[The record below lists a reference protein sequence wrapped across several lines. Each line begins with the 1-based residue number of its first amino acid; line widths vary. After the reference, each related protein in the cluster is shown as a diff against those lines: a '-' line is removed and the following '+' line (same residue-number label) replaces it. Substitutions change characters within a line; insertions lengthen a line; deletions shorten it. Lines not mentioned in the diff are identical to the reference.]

1 MAFESWTKCRLVS
14 VGYLI
19 KYKKVGIRV
28 MTDGDEAPGSPESVE
43 TAPDP
48 IGPNTSQDSMAS
60 SGKGW
65 IIGLLVAILIVV
77 VGLFLVVANSD
88 GEGSDIN
95 DQVEMSDV
103 AEDEAEDPPPDEV
116 QDGEKSKEN
125 SSAEV
130 STEAEDS
137 AETEEV
143 VSDAG
148 TWFQDLLDSI
158 AGWLSGLFESA
169 NSNSEGSDSETQE

>member
-1 MAFESWTKCRLVS
+1 
-14 VGYLI
+14 
-19 KYKKVGIRV
+19 
-28 MTDGDEAPGSPESVE
+28 MTDGDEAPGSPESSE

-48 IGPNTSQDSMAS
+48 IGPNTSQDSKAS
-60 SGKGW
+60 SVKGW

-95 DQVEMSDV
+95 DQAEMSDV

-137 AETEEV
+137 AEEEV

>member
-19 KYKKVGIRV
+19 KYKKVRIRV
-28 MTDGDEAPGSPESVE
+28 VTDGDEAPGSPESSE

-48 IGPNTSQDSMAS
+48 IGPNTSQDSKAS

-95 DQVEMSDV
+95 DQAEMSDV

-116 QDGEKSKEN
+116 QDGEKSKES

-137 AETEEV
+137 AEEEV

>member
-1 MAFESWTKCRLVS
+1 
-14 VGYLI
+14 
-19 KYKKVGIRV
+19 
-28 MTDGDEAPGSPESVE
+28 MTDGDEAPGSPESSE

-48 IGPNTSQDSMAS
+48 IGPNPSQDSKAS

-95 DQVEMSDV
+95 DQAEMSDV

-116 QDGEKSKEN
+116 QDGEKSKES

-137 AETEEV
+137 AEEEV

>member
-1 MAFESWTKCRLVS
+1 
-14 VGYLI
+14 
-19 KYKKVGIRV
+19 
-28 MTDGDEAPGSPESVE
+28 MTDGDEAPGSPESSE

-48 IGPNTSQDSMAS
+48 IGPNTSQDSKAS

-65 IIGLLVAILIVV
+65 IIGLLVVILIVV

-95 DQVEMSDV
+95 DQAEMSDV

-116 QDGEKSKEN
+116 QDGEKSKES

-137 AETEEV
+137 EEEEV

>member
-1 MAFESWTKCRLVS
+1 
-14 VGYLI
+14 
-19 KYKKVGIRV
+19 
-28 MTDGDEAPGSPESVE
+28 MTDGDEAPGSPESSE

-48 IGPNTSQDSMAS
+48 IGPNTSQDSKAS

-77 VGLFLVVANSD
+77 VGLFFVVANSD

-95 DQVEMSDV
+95 DQAEMSDV

-116 QDGEKSKEN
+116 QDGEKSKES

-137 AETEEV
+137 AEEEV

>member
-1 MAFESWTKCRLVS
+1 
-14 VGYLI
+14 
-19 KYKKVGIRV
+19 
-28 MTDGDEAPGSPESVE
+28 MTDGDEAPGSPESSE

-48 IGPNTSQDSMAS
+48 IGPNTSQDSKAS
-60 SGKGW
+60 SSKGW

-95 DQVEMSDV
+95 DQAEMSDV

-137 AETEEV
+137 AEEEV

-158 AGWLSGLFESA
+158 AGWLSGRFESA

>member
-1 MAFESWTKCRLVS
+1 
-14 VGYLI
+14 
-19 KYKKVGIRV
+19 
-28 MTDGDEAPGSPESVE
+28 MTDGDEAPGSPESSE

-48 IGPNTSQDSMAS
+48 IGPNTSQDSKAS

-95 DQVEMSDV
+95 DQAEMSDV

-116 QDGEKSKEN
+116 QDGEKSKES

-137 AETEEV
+137 AEEEV
-143 VSDAG
+143 VSYAG

>member
-1 MAFESWTKCRLVS
+1 V
-14 VGYLI
+14 
-19 KYKKVGIRV
+19 
-28 MTDGDEAPGSPESVE
+28 TDGDEAPGSPESSE

-48 IGPNTSQDSMAS
+48 IGPNTSQDSKAS
-60 SGKGW
+60 SGKGR

-95 DQVEMSDV
+95 DQAEMSDV

-130 STEAEDS
+130 SSEAEDS
-137 AETEEV
+137 AEEEV

>member
-1 MAFESWTKCRLVS
+1 
-14 VGYLI
+14 
-19 KYKKVGIRV
+19 
-28 MTDGDEAPGSPESVE
+28 MTDGDEAPGSPESSE

-48 IGPNTSQDSMAS
+48 IGPNTSQDSKAS
-60 SGKGW
+60 SGKGR

-95 DQVEMSDV
+95 DQAEMSDV

-130 STEAEDS
+130 SSEAEDS
-137 AETEEV
+137 AEEEV

>member
-1 MAFESWTKCRLVS
+1 
-14 VGYLI
+14 
-19 KYKKVGIRV
+19 
-28 MTDGDEAPGSPESVE
+28 MTDGDEAPGSPESSE

-48 IGPNTSQDSMAS
+48 IGPNTSQDSKAS
-60 SGKGW
+60 SVKGW

-95 DQVEMSDV
+95 DQAEMSDV

-116 QDGEKSKEN
+116 QDGEKSKES

-137 AETEEV
+137 AEEEV

>member
-1 MAFESWTKCRLVS
+1 M
-14 VGYLI
+14 
-19 KYKKVGIRV
+19 
-28 MTDGDEAPGSPESVE
+28 
-43 TAPDP
+43 
-48 IGPNTSQDSMAS
+48 
-60 SGKGW
+60 
-65 IIGLLVAILIVV
+65 GLLVAILIVV

-95 DQVEMSDV
+95 DQAEMSDV
-103 AEDEAEDPPPDEV
+103 AEDEAADPSPDEV

-125 SSAEV
+125 SSAEF
-130 STEAEDS
+130 STEIEDS

>member
-1 MAFESWTKCRLVS
+1 
-14 VGYLI
+14 
-19 KYKKVGIRV
+19 
-28 MTDGDEAPGSPESVE
+28 MTDGDEAPGSPESAE

-48 IGPNTSQDSMAS
+48 IGPNTSQDSKAS

-65 IIGLLVAILIVV
+65 IIGLLVVILIVV

-95 DQVEMSDV
+95 DQAEMSDV

-130 STEAEDS
+130 STEAEES
-137 AETEEV
+137 AEEEEV

-158 AGWLSGLFESA
+158 AGWLSGLFESV